1 MITASELG
9 MLCARHR
16 IKSASDLTEAVRS
29 WFTPT
34 PPEMN
39 LTKDQKPQAQPNPY
53 AKSSEQPFGAT
64 KGLPKGLPKGNP
76 KQPITPFASGSAKAQ
91 EAAQAAAR
99 PQYDYFRPPTGHV
112 KTQIIPYDH
121 FKPLY
126 DKYPGG
132 YDKAIADAQ
141 RWQEH
146 ARLEGLHTWKP
157 EDLHNPVDVRGGDY
171 VKAWEERQTPF
182 IATGRHGGFTD
193 KNNPMNA
200 GAYQNINMAGNGWSR
215 NPNAI
220 MMNPDKVDYP
230 ASNPWL
236 RSILGHELTH
246 AMHHNASNLL
256 PRIGQDFSMT
266 PSFGLPNVFKGHE
279 SKFPEHLSK
288 PGGAGVGHSGE
299 QDSRLDYLGRPTE
312 FGAYLSEL
320 RRDWIANNPGKALD
334 NIPAAEA
341 LLQHYNP
348 ARKVEAPRSFK
359 ITIPD
364 NDITYNS
371 AYPRSNINRGD
382 LYKMLSPAARK
393 RQQVV
398 DQDFYEQD
406 QKSFQDRKASGVPD
420 GHKEITKFQPGNSKP
435 VPNVSRFQELLPT
448 IMSDPE
454 LKKRAILQILSSV
467 VQNKQRQAPG
477 TNV

>member
-9 MLCARHR
+9 MLCAQHR
-16 IKSASDLTEAVRS
+16 IKNASWLTEGARS
-29 WFTPT
+29 WFTPK

-76 KQPITPFASGSAKAQ
+76 TQSMMPFASGAAKAQ
-91 EAAQAAAR
+91 EAAQAAAT
-99 PQYDYFRPPTGHV
+99 PQYDYFRPPTGSF
-112 KTQIIPYDH
+112 KTQIKPYQY

-200 GAYQNINMAGNGWSR
+200 GAYQAPNMAGNGWSQ

-220 MMNPDKVDYP
+220 MMNPSDVNTP
-230 ASNPWL
+230 ASNHWL
-236 RSILGHELTH
+236 RSIFGHELTH
-246 AMHHNASNLL
+246 AMHLNASNLL
-256 PRIGQDFSMT
+256 TRTAQNLAMAGPFA
-266 PSFGLPNVFKGHE
+266 LPNVFKGHE

-288 PGGAGVGHSGE
+288 PGGAGVGNSG
-299 QDSRLDYLGRPTE
+299 DRRSRLDYLGTPTE
-312 FGAYLSEL
+312 HAAYLSEL

-348 ARKVEAPRSFK
+348 AREVEPGSRFDV
-359 ITIPD
+359 TVPD
-364 NDITYNS
+364 AVINNNVTYDS
-371 AYPRSNINRGD
+371 AYPRSRANENDAFKTMKPKERAWHTQYLQRYYD
-382 LYKMLSPAARK
+382 
-393 RQQVV
+393 QQ
-398 DQDFYEQD
+398 
-406 QKSFQDRKASGVPD
+406 QKAFQARKASGEPD
-420 GHKEITKFQPGNSKP
+420 GYRKIDVEQP
-435 VPNVSRFQELLPT
+435 VPNITPIQRLLPE
-448 IMSDPE
+448 IMSNPE
-454 LKKRAILQILSSV
+454 LKRKAITEILSSV
-467 VQNKQRQAPG
+467 VQNNQRQIPG

>member
-9 MLCARHR
+9 MLCAKHKV
-16 IKSASDLTEAVRS
+16 KSASWLTEGIRS
-29 WFTPT
+29 WSAPK

-53 AKSSEQPFGAT
+53 AKASEQPFGAT
-64 KGLPKGLPKGNP
+64 KGLPKGLPKANP
-76 KQPITPFASGSAKAQ
+76 TQSMMPFASGSAKAQ
-91 EAAQAAAR
+91 EAAQAAAT
-99 PQYDYFRPPTGHV
+99 PQYDYFRPPTGSF
-112 KTQIIPYDH
+112 KTQIKPYQY

-193 KNNPMNA
+193 KNNPINA
-200 GAYQNINMAGNGWSR
+200 GAYQAPNMAGNGWSQ

-220 MMNPDKVDYP
+220 MTNPDKVNRP
-230 ASNPWL
+230 ASDPWL
-236 RSILGHELTH
+236 RSIFGHELTH

-256 PRIGQDFSMT
+256 PRTAQNYAMAG
-266 PSFGLPNVFKGHE
+266 PLALPNVFKGHE

-288 PGGAGVGHSGE
+288 PGGAGVGNSGD
-299 QDSRLDYLGRPTE
+299 QRSRLDYLGTPTE
-312 FGAYLSEL
+312 HAAYLSEL

-348 ARKVEAPRSFK
+348 RRKVEAPRRFN

-364 NDITYNS
+364 NDITHDS
-371 AYPRSNINRGD
+371 AYPRSRIDHGD

-393 RQQVV
+393 RQQIV
-398 DQDFYEQD
+398 DQHFYDQD
-406 QKSFQDRKASGVPD
+406 QQAFQDRKASGVPD
-420 GHKEITKFQPGNSKP
+420 GYKELKLWQPGSNSKP
-435 VPNVSRFQELLPT
+435 VPDVSPFQELLPT

-467 VQNKQRQAPG
+467 VQNKQRQAG

>member
-1 MITASELG
+1 MLTVSELG

-16 IKSASDLTEAVRS
+16 IKSASDLTEGVRS
-29 WFTPT
+29 WFTPK

-53 AKSSEQPFGAT
+53 AKASEQPFGAA
-64 KGLPKGLPKGNP
+64 KGLPKGLPKANP
-76 KQPITPFASGSAKAQ
+76 TQSITPFASGSAKAE

-99 PQYDYFRPPTGHV
+99 PQYDYFRPPTGDF
-112 KTQIIPYDH
+112 KTQIKPYEY

-146 ARLEGLHTWKP
+146 AQLEGLHTWKP
-157 EDLHNPVDVRGGDY
+157 EDLHNPVDVRGGSF
-171 VKAWEERQTPF
+171 VGPWENRQTPF

-193 KNNPMNA
+193 KNDPINA
-200 GAYQNINMAGNGWSR
+200 SAYQEINRSGNGWNR

-220 MMNPDKVDYP
+220 MLNPEKSYVDQP
-230 ASNPWL
+230 ASDPWL
-236 RSILGHELTH
+236 RTTVGHELTH
-246 AMHHNASNLL
+246 AMHRNARNLL
-256 PRIGQDFSMT
+256 PRMAQNSAMGDGAR
-266 PSFGLPNVFKGHE
+266 GLPNVFKGHE
-279 SKFPEHLSK
+279 SNFPEKLRNDEF
-288 PGGAGVGHSGE
+288 GVK
-299 QDSRLDYLGRPTE
+299 YYGRPTE
-312 FGAYLSEL
+312 FNAHLSEL
-320 RRDWIANNPGKALD
+320 RRHWIQNNPGKAL
-334 NIPAAEA
+334 NNVPVAEA

-348 ARKVEAPRSFK
+348 AREVERPRSFN

-364 NDITYNS
+364 NDITYDS
-371 AYPRSNINRGD
+371 AYPRSRIDYGD
-382 LYKMLSPAARK
+382 VYKMLSPAARK
-393 RQQVV
+393 RQQIV
-398 DQDFYEQD
+398 DQYFYKQD

-420 GHKEITKFQPGNSKP
+420 GHKEIRLFQPGDKP
-435 VPNVSRFQELLPT
+435 VPWPNARFQNFLPT

-454 LKKRAILQILSSV
+454 LKRKAITAILSSV

>member
-1 MITASELG
+1 MLTVSELG

-16 IKSASDLTEAVRS
+16 IKNASWLTESARS
-29 WFTPT
+29 WFTPKSPT

-53 AKSSEQPFGAT
+53 AKASEQPFGAA
-64 KGLPKGLPKGNP
+64 KGLPKGNP
-76 KQPITPFASGSAKAQ
+76 KQPITPFASGSAKAE

-99 PQYDYFRPPTGHV
+99 PQYDFFRPPAGDF
-112 KTQIIPYDH
+112 KTQIKPYAY
-121 FKPLY
+121 FKHLY

-146 ARLEGLHTWKP
+146 AQLEGLHTWKP

-171 VKAWEERQTPF
+171 VKPWEDRQKLPF
-182 IATGRHGGFTD
+182 SNNGSYGGFTD
-193 KNNPMNA
+193 KKDPMRA
-200 GAYQNINMAGNGWSR
+200 GAYQELNMAGNWSQ

-220 MMNPDKVDYP
+220 IMNPDKSNRP
-230 ASNPWL
+230 ASDPWL
-236 RSILGHELTH
+236 RSTVGHELTH
-246 AMHHNASNLL
+246 AMHRNASNSAARAAQNYAMYND
-256 PRIGQDFSMT
+256 PI
-266 PSFGLPNVFKGHE
+266 GLPNVFKGYE
-279 SKFPEHLSK
+279 GKFPEHLSK
-288 PGGAGVGHSGE
+288 PGGAGVGNSE
-299 QDSRLDYLGRPTE
+299 DQRSRLDYLGGPSE

-348 ARKVEAPRSFK
+348 VKDVQPNI
-359 ITIPD
+359 ITTPILIPD
-364 NDITYNS
+364 NGITYDS
-371 AYPRSNINRGD
+371 AYPRSRKTEGD
-382 LYKMLSPAARK
+382 VFKTLPPQTRAWAERSLQ
-393 RQQVV
+393 RQY
-398 DQDFYEQD
+398 DED

-420 GHKEITKFQPGNSKP
+420 GYNPLKLWQPGGKR
-435 VPNVSRFQELLPT
+435 VPYISPFQELLPT
-448 IMSDPE
+448 IMSEPE

-467 VQNKQRQAPG
+467 VQNKQRQAG